1 MGQTEGVTF
10 KTLLVK
16 REWHLKYMIENT
28 SSIKKN
34 KPTTTNPIL
43 YIDFQ
48 TEAKEVDVL
57 QIKDV

>member
-1 MGQTEGVTF
+1 
-10 KTLLVK
+10 
-16 REWHLKYMIENT
+16 MIENT

-34 KPTTTNPIL
+34 KPTTTNTIL

-48 TEAKEVDVL
+48 TEAKEGNVL